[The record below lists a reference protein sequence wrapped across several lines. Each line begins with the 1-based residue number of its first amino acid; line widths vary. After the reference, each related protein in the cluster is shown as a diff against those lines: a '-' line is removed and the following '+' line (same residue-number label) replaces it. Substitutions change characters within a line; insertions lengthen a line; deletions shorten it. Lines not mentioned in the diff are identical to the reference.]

1 MTMLRT
7 FGYRGVRPAALA
19 TLLLLGACAQGQ
31 NYDTG
36 TTSLSGIGLGTGGGA
51 AAGALAGRALAGQ
64 HNNTLAMV
72 GGALLG
78 GVAGNMLVDRPN
90 QLRGQQEQQA
100 TANAEQQRQLD
111 FQRQSQLQQAQ
122 TQRDIEQ
129 QNEFE
134 QWKRQQAATPAPGA
148 VNTMA
153 DIMTAQR
160 LLTGLGYYRGP
171 IDGVYGGA
179 TRSAEM
185 QFESS
190 QGLPRTGSLTPSLIQ
205 SMRTAI

>member
-7 FGYRGVRPAALA
+7 FGYRSVRPAALA

-36 TTSLSGIGLGTGGGA
+36 TTPLSGIGLGTGGGA

-90 QLRGQQEQQA
+90 QLRGQQEQQVA
-100 TANAEQQRQLD
+100 ANAEQQRQLD

-122 TQRDIEQ
+122 TQQQIEDQ
-129 QNEFE
+129 KEFE
-134 QWKRQQAATPAPGA
+134 QWKAQRAAGVTPAA
-148 VNTMA
+148 VNTSA
-153 DIMTAQR
+153 DVTSAQR
-160 LLTGLGYYRGP
+160 LLTALGYYRGP
-171 IDGVYGGA
+171 IDGVYGSA
-179 TRSAEM
+179 TRSAVM
-185 QFESS
+185 QFEGS

-205 SMRTAI
+205 TMKAAL

>member
-78 GVAGNMLVDRPN
+78 AVHAQGDQPSSTIST
-90 QLRGQQEQQA
+90 
-100 TANAEQQRQLD
+100 TAA
-111 FQRQSQLQQAQ
+111 S
-122 TQRDIEQ
+122 
-129 QNEFE
+129 
-134 QWKRQQAATPAPGA
+134 GA
-148 VNTMA
+148 
-153 DIMTAQR
+153 
-160 LLTGLGYYRGP
+160 
-171 IDGVYGGA
+171 
-179 TRSAEM
+179 
-185 QFESS
+185 
-190 QGLPRTGSLTPSLIQ
+190 
-205 SMRTAI
+205 

>member
-7 FGYRGVRPAALA
+7 FGYRSVQPAALA

-36 TTSLSGIGLGTGGGA
+36 TTPLNGIGLGTGGGA

-90 QLRGQQEQQA
+90 QLRGQQEQQVA
-100 TANAEQQRQLD
+100 ANAEQQRQLD

-122 TQRDIEQ
+122 TQQQIEDQ
-129 QNEFE
+129 KEFE
-134 QWKRQQAATPAPGA
+134 QWKAQRAAGTQTAAVTTQANIAE
-148 VNTMA
+148 
-153 DIMTAQR
+153 AQR

-171 IDGVYGGA
+171 IDGVYGAA
-179 TRSAEM
+179 TRSAIM
-185 QFESS
+185 QFEGS
-190 QGLPRTGSLTPSLIQ
+190 QGLPRTGYLTPSLVQ
-205 SMRTAI
+205 SMKAAI